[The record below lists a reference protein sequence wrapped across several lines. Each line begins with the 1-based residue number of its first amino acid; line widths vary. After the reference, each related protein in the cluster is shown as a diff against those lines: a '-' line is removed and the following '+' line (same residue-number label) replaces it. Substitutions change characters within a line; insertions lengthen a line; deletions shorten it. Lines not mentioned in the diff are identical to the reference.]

1 MDAGT
6 LQSLLEANEDEHLEF
21 KEAKHGF
28 HFETL
33 VKYCCALANEGGGR
47 IVLGVTDKRP
57 RLVVGSTAFDDLE
70 RTRTG
75 LTERLR
81 LRVHTSE
88 LVTAEG
94 KRVVIFEAPP
104 RPLGVP
110 VQYEGAYWMRSGDA
124 LVPMT
129 PDKLRAI
136 FDEATPDFSAL
147 VCPQASLDDLLPEAI
162 EHFRQLWLTRSGM
175 PELASLMPLQLL
187 TDAELIID
195 GKPTF
200 AALILLGS
208 RQALGKHLAQAEVI
222 YEYRNHE
229 AEIDYQQREEFRAG
243 FLLLL
248 DRIWTLVERRNG
260 LNHFQDGLIRRE
272 IATFNRTSVREA
284 LLNALCHRDYRNGGS
299 VFVKQWPTTL
309 SIISPGGFPPG
320 ISAENILF
328 QQFPRNRRIAETLAR
343 CGLVER
349 AGQGA
354 DRMFRTALLE
364 GKLPPDYTHTGTHQV
379 YLTLHGSVRD
389 ERLIHFFE
397 LIVAETNYFFR
408 TEDFIAIDALHRGR
422 PVPDSVTGRLPGLL
436 DVGAIKRIGRGRYD
450 LADRFFSLAS
460 DRAMLTRRRGL
471 DRGANKALLLKHIT
485 DNASEGCPFDELTRV
500 LPSLTTNQV
509 KSLLRELRVAAEVH
523 PQGKT
528 RSARWFPGAKPSQSS
543 TNQF

>member
-6 LQSLLEANEDEHLEF
+6 LQRLLDANEDEHLEF
-21 KEAKHGF
+21 KEAKQGF
-28 HFETL
+28 HFESL
-33 VKYCCALANEGGGR
+33 VKYCCALANEGGGH
-47 IVLGVTDKRP
+47 IILGITDKRP
-57 RLVVGSTAFDDLE
+57 RSIVGSDAFADLE

-75 LTERLR
+75 LTERLH
-81 LRVHTSE
+81 LRVRTE
-88 LVTAEG
+88 LASPAG
-94 KRVVIFEAPP
+94 KRVVIFEVPP
-104 RPLGVP
+104 RPRGVP
-110 VQYEGAYWMRSGDA
+110 LHYEGTYWMRSGDA

-129 PDKLRAI
+129 ADELQTI
-136 FDEATPDFSAL
+136 FDEARPDFSAL
-147 VCPQASLDDLLPEAI
+147 VCPQASIDDLLPEAI
-162 EHFRQLWLTRSGM
+162 EHFRRLWLARSGTA
-175 PELASLMPLQLL
+175 ELANLPPSQLL
-187 TDAELIID
+187 AAAELLTD

-208 RQALGKHLAQAEVI
+208 PAALGKHLAQAEVI

-229 AEIDYQQREEFRAG
+229 SEIDYQQREEFRSG
-243 FLLLL
+243 SLLLL
-248 DRIWTLVERRNG
+248 DRLWTLIDRRNG

-272 IATFNRTSVREA
+272 IATFNNSSVREA

-364 GKLPPDYTHTGTHQV
+364 GKSPPDYTHTGSHQV
-379 YLTLHGSVRD
+379 YLTLRGTVRD

-397 LIVAETNYFFR
+397 LLVAETNYFFR
-408 TEDFIAIDALHRGR
+408 TEDFIAIDAIHRGH
-422 PVPDSVTGRLPGLL
+422 PVPAAVADRLPALL
-436 DVGAIKRIGRGRYD
+436 DAGALKRIGRGRYD
-450 LADRFFSLAS
+450 LADRFFTAAS
-460 DRAMLTRRRGL
+460 DRALLTRRRGL

-485 DNASEGCPFDELTRV
+485 DNARTGSPFDELTQV
-500 LPSLTTNQV
+500 LPSLSANQV
-509 KSLLRELRVAAEVH
+509 KSLIRELREAAQIH
-523 PQGKT
+523 PRGRT
-528 RSARWFPGAKPSQSS
+528 RSALWYPGPGPSQSNPNPS
-543 TNQF
+543 